1 MGWPT
6 KRPICSNGW
15 GISTARTKRAPL
27 QASNLTLVDQEA
39 RHAVVTIRDVARA
52 ANVSI
57 STVSHVLSGKR
68 PTSGATRQRVEDVIQ
83 RLGYRPNRVAQ
94 SLVWRRPFALGL
106 IIPDI
111 TNPYFPAFA
120 LGAEDFVRERGY
132 TLVLGNSEYD
142 SNREAS
148 YLELVRSR
156 QLAGAIYCLGD
167 EMSPI
172 LAEIQRAV
180 DEGLAV
186 VLVHSPM
193 PSVPTVS
200 ADNLQGG
207 RLAAQHLLDMGHAQI
222 GIVSALPIDE
232 GMADREAGFLD
243 LLRES
248 GRAVDRTA
256 VPTMYGD
263 HQIEGGRQA
272 TIDLLEHAPE
282 LTAIFVLNDL
292 MALGALEAARA
303 SGRRVPADL
312 SIVGFDNIPFAALA
326 NPPLTTVGQPIR
338 QLGAQA
344 ADLLLRVIE
353 HGPASTVDVTPTQP
367 NVLLPNE
374 LIVRGSTAPAPA

>member
-1 MGWPT
+1 VGRDEQDQRPT
-6 KRPICSNGW
+6 
-15 GISTARTKRAPL
+15 A
-27 QASNLTLVDQEA
+27 
-39 RHAVVTIRDVARA
+39 VTIRDVARA

-68 PTSGATRQRVEDVIQ
+68 PTSGATRERVEDVIR

-120 LGAEDFVRERGY
+120 LGAEDRVRERGY

-142 SNREAS
+142 AEREIS
-148 YLELVRSR
+148 YLELVRSQ

-172 LAEIQRAV
+172 LAQIQRAV

-193 PSVPTVS
+193 PSVPTVC
-200 ADNLQGG
+200 ADNRQGG
-207 RLAAQHLLDMGHAQI
+207 RLAAGHILDLGHRQI
-222 GIVSALPIDE
+222 GIISALPLDE

-243 LLRES
+243 VLREA
-248 GRAVDRTA
+248 GMGVDRTS
-256 VPTMYGD
+256 VPSMYGN

-272 TIDLLEHAPE
+272 TTELLEHAPQ

-292 MALGALEAARA
+292 MALGALEAVRA
-303 SGRRVPADL
+303 SGRSVPTDV
-312 SIVGFDNIPFAALA
+312 SVIGFDDIPFAALA

-338 QLGAQA
+338 QLGEQA

-353 HGPASTVDVTPTQP
+353 DGQAPLEDSAQP

-374 LIVRGSTAPAPA
+374 LIVRGSTAPPRA

>member
-1 MGWPT
+1 M
-6 KRPICSNGW
+6 RPG
-15 GISTARTKRAPL
+15 A
-27 QASNLTLVDQEA
+27 
-39 RHAVVTIRDVARA
+39 VTIREVARA

-68 PTSGATRQRVEDVIQ
+68 PTSGATRRRVEDVIQ

-111 TNPYFPAFA
+111 TNPYFPPFA
-120 LGAEDFVRERGY
+120 LGAEDRVRQRGY

-142 SNREAS
+142 ANREAS
-148 YLELVRSR
+148 YLELVRSQ
-156 QLAGAIYCLGD
+156 QLAGAIFCLGD

-172 LAEIQRAV
+172 VGELKRAV
-180 DEGLAV
+180 DEGHAV

-193 PSVPTVS
+193 ATVPTVS
-200 ADNLQGG
+200 ADNRQGG
-207 RLAAQHLLDMGHAQI
+207 RLAAQHLLDLGHREI
-222 GIVSALPIDE
+222 GIISALPLDE
-232 GMADREAGFLD
+232 GMADRETGFLD
-243 LLRES
+243 MLRDV
-248 GRAVDRTA
+248 GMAVDRSA

-272 TIDLLEHAPE
+272 TLELLEHAPD

-303 SGRRVPADL
+303 SGRQVPDDV
-312 SIVGFDNIPFAALA
+312 SIVGFDNIPFSALA

-338 QLGAQA
+338 QLGERA

-353 HGPASTVDVTPTQP
+353 QGQTSLDSSAQQ
-367 NVLLPNE
+367 NLLLPNE
-374 LIVRGSTAPAPA
+374 LIVRGSSAQARS

>member
-1 MGWPT
+1 VT
-6 KRPICSNGW
+6 RDEQDQRP
-15 GISTARTKRAPL
+15 ST
-27 QASNLTLVDQEA
+27 
-39 RHAVVTIRDVARA
+39 VTIRDVARA

-68 PTSGATRQRVEDVIQ
+68 PTSGATRERVEDVIR

-111 TNPYFPAFA
+111 RNPYFPAFA
-120 LGAEDFVRERGY
+120 LGAEDRVRQRGY

-142 SNREAS
+142 AEREES
-148 YLELVRSR
+148 YLELVRSQ

-180 DEGLAV
+180 EDGLAV

-193 PSVPTVS
+193 ASVPTVC
-200 ADNLQGG
+200 ADNRQGG
-207 RLAAQHLLDMGHAQI
+207 RLAARHILDLGHRRI
-222 GIVSALPIDE
+222 GIISALPLDE
-232 GMADREAGFLD
+232 GMADREGGFLD
-243 LLRES
+243 VLRES
-248 GRAVDRTA
+248 GMAVDRSA
-256 VPTMYGD
+256 VPSMYGN

-272 TIDLLEHAPE
+272 TTELLEHAPE

-292 MALGALEAARA
+292 MALGALEAVRA
-303 SGRRVPADL
+303 SGRRIPEDL
-312 SIVGFDNIPFAALA
+312 SIIAFDDIPFAALA
-326 NPPLTTVGQPIR
+326 NPPLTTVAQPIR
-338 QLGAQA
+338 QLGEQA

-353 HGPASTVDVTPTQP
+353 DGMPPVDASAQP

-374 LIVRGSTAPAPA
+374 LIVRGSTAPPPTG

>member
-1 MGWPT
+1 VN
-6 KRPICSNGW
+6 RDDA
-15 GISTARTKRAPL
+15 AR
-27 QASNLTLVDQEA
+27 QSS
-39 RHAVVTIRDVARA
+39 VTIRDVARA

-68 PTSGATRQRVEDVIQ
+68 PTSGQTRRRVEQVIE

-111 TNPYFPAFA
+111 TNPYFPTFA
-120 LGAEDFVRERGY
+120 LGAEGRVRQRGY

-142 SNREAS
+142 ATREEL
-148 YLELVRSR
+148 YLELVRSQ

-172 LAEIQRAV
+172 LPQLQRAV
-180 DEGLAV
+180 EEGLAV

-193 PSVPTVS
+193 PSVPTVC
-200 ADNLQGG
+200 ADNRQGG
-207 RLAAQHLLDMGHAQI
+207 RLAAEHLLTLGHARL
-222 GIVSALPIDE
+222 GIISALPLDE

-243 LLRES
+243 LIRERGMS
-248 GRAVDRTA
+248 VDRAA
-256 VPTMYGD
+256 VPVMYGN
-263 HQIEGGRQA
+263 HQIEGGHQA
-272 TIDLLEHAPE
+272 MTELLDHAADI
-282 LTAIFVLNDL
+282 TGVFVLNDL

-303 SGRRVPADL
+303 LGRRVPEDV
-312 SIVGFDNIPFAALA
+312 SIMGFDNIPFAALA

-338 QLGAQA
+338 QLGEQA
-344 ADLLLRVIE
+344 ADLLLDVIE
-353 HGPASTVDVTPTQP
+353 HGPGWAVESNAQP

-374 LIVRGSTAPAPA
+374 VIVRGSTAAVPIRE

>member
-1 MGWPT
+1 VV
-6 KRPICSNGW
+6 RPEIETRPS
-15 GISTARTKRAPL
+15 A
-27 QASNLTLVDQEA
+27 
-39 RHAVVTIRDVARA
+39 VTIRDVARA

-68 PTSGATRQRVEDVIQ
+68 PTSGATRQRVEDVIE

-120 LGAEDFVRERGY
+120 LGAEDRVRERGY

-142 SNREAS
+142 ARREES
-148 YLELVRSR
+148 YLELVRSQ

-172 LAEIQRAV
+172 LAQIQRAV
-180 DEGLAV
+180 EEGLAV

-193 PSVPTVS
+193 ASVPTVC
-200 ADNLQGG
+200 ADNRQGG
-207 RLAAQHLLDMGHAQI
+207 RLAAEHVLNLGHHAI
-222 GIVSALPIDE
+222 GIISALPLDE

-243 LLRES
+243 VLRER
-248 GRAVDRTA
+248 GMAVDRTA
-256 VPTMYGD
+256 VPSMYGN
-263 HQIEGGRQA
+263 HQIDGGRMA
-272 TIDLLEHAPE
+272 TLELLEHAPD

-292 MALGALEAARA
+292 MALGALAATQ
-303 SGRRVPADL
+303 STGRRVPEDV
-312 SIVGFDNIPFAALA
+312 SIVGFDNIPFAELA

-338 QLGAQA
+338 QLGVQA
-344 ADLLLRVIE
+344 ADLLLSVIE
-353 HGPASTVDVTPTQP
+353 DGAAPPASESSQP
-367 NVLLPNE
+367 NVLLPNQ
-374 LIVRGSTAPAPA
+374 LIVRGSTAPPRAA

>member
-1 MGWPT
+1 VADL
-6 KRPICSNGW
+6 RYA
-15 GISTARTKRAPL
+15 TAHQSVSRDEALK
-27 QASNLTLVDQEA
+27 AS
-39 RHAVVTIRDVARA
+39 VTIRDVARA

-68 PTSGATRQRVEDVIQ
+68 PTSGQTQRRVQDVIE

-120 LGAEDFVRERGY
+120 LGAEDRVRDRGY

-142 SNREAS
+142 PAREAS
-148 YLELVRSR
+148 YLELVRSN

-167 EMSPI
+167 ELSPI
-172 LAEIQRAV
+172 LSELQRAV
-180 DEGLAV
+180 EDGLAV

-193 PSVPTVS
+193 ASLPTVC
-200 ADNLQGG
+200 ADNRQGG
-207 RLAAQHLLDMGHAQI
+207 RLAAQHLLDLGHREI
-222 GIVSALPIDE
+222 GVVSALPLDE
-232 GMADREAGFLD
+232 GMADREGGFMDGLRDAGL
-243 LLRES
+243 
-248 GRAVDRTA
+248 AVDRSA
-256 VPTMYGD
+256 VPVMYGN

-272 TIDLLEHAPE
+272 TLELLGHAPQ
-282 LTAIFVLNDL
+282 LTAIFILNDL

-303 SGRRVPADL
+303 AGRRVPNDL
-312 SIVGFDNIPFAALA
+312 SIVGFDDIPFAALA

-338 QLGAQA
+338 QLGEQA
-344 ADLLLRVIE
+344 ADLLLAVIE
-353 HGPASTVDVTPTQP
+353 HGARLTVDQNTHP

-374 LIVRGSTAPAPA
+374 LIVRQSTAARA

>member
-1 MGWPT
+1 MS
-6 KRPICSNGW
+6 RPEPD
-15 GISTARTKRAPL
+15 ARPSAI
-27 QASNLTLVDQEA
+27 
-39 RHAVVTIRDVARA
+39 TIRDVARA
-52 ANVSI
+52 ASVSI

-68 PTSGATRQRVEDVIQ
+68 PTSGATRGRVQDVIK

-120 LGAEDFVRERGY
+120 LGAEDRVRERGY

-142 SNREAS
+142 PEREAS
-148 YLELVRSR
+148 YLELVRSQ

-180 DEGLAV
+180 EEGLAV

-193 PSVPTVS
+193 PSVPTVC
-200 ADNLQGG
+200 ADNRQGG
-207 RLAAQHLLDMGHAQI
+207 RLAAQHILDLGHREI
-222 GIVSALPIDE
+222 GIVSALPLDE

-243 LLRES
+243 LLRDS
-248 GRAVDRTA
+248 GMAVDRSA
-256 VPTMYGD
+256 VPSMYGN
-263 HQIEGGRQA
+263 HQIEGGSLA
-272 TIDLLEHAPE
+272 TIELLEHHPQ

-292 MALGALEAARA
+292 MALGALEAVR
-303 SGRRVPADL
+303 SIGRRVPADV
-312 SIVGFDNIPFAALA
+312 SVVGFDNIPFAALA

-338 QLGAQA
+338 QLGERA
-344 ADLLLRVIE
+344 ADLLLQVIE
-353 HGPASTVDVTPTQP
+353 DGVAPVDASVHE

-374 LIVRGSTAPAPA
+374 LIMRGSTAAPPSA